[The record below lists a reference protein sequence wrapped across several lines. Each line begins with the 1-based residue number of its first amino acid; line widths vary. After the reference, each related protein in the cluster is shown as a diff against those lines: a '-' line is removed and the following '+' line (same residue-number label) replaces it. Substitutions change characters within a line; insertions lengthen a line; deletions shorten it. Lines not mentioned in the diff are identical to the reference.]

1 MRNIGSVKIMSAATT
16 TISNITYEKL
26 PVKNVGKRFEHLL
39 PKNLTPEVVSFTL
52 NNTRTA
58 VANALRKVFIEE
70 LNVKNLHMTPQNIK
84 TNDPFLD
91 TMDLI
96 IHITCIPIVQ
106 TIPITTKFAL
116 KVANNTDSPKMV
128 YSRDIQEVVGKTLKP
143 SSAFNETHQ
152 LHVLSPHT
160 SLEINGITVEESN
173 AIAQKNSPGLYS
185 ICSGFTYRVS
195 SDDSVSDTLSK
206 IKDSVKLV
214 GDAPSRFSAL
224 STPTKFDMSFRTN
237 GNINISTVISLCC
250 NNIIDRLNKV
260 IDGIDILLINRGDR
274 YTVDIENETDT
285 LGQVIQSFALDEK
298 PIGRISYTAP
308 LETPIL
314 HITIIPMED
323 VDVTEVKKVILSACH
338 RAVKE
343 FGFI

>member
-1 MRNIGSVKIMSAATT
+1 MSAATT
-16 TISNITYEKL
+16 TISDIKYEKL
-26 PVKNVGKRFEHLL
+26 PVKNVDKRFEHLL
-39 PKNLTPEVVSFTL
+39 PKRLTPEVVSFTL
-52 NNTRTA
+52 SNTRTA

-84 TNDPFLD
+84 TSDPFLD

-116 KVANNTDSPKMV
+116 KVSNNTDSPKMV
-128 YSRDIQEVVGKTLKP
+128 YSRDIQEVVGKTLRP

-185 ICSGFTYRVS
+185 ICSGFTYRVDNTS
-195 SDDSVSDTLSK
+195 TSITPDTLSK
-206 IKDSVKLV
+206 IKSSVKLV

-237 GNINISTVISLCC
+237 GNINISAVINLCC
-250 NNIIDRLNKV
+250 NNIVDRLNKV

-274 YTVDIENETDT
+274 YTIDIENETDT
-285 LGQVIQSFALDEK
+285 LGQVIQSFVLDEK

-314 HITIIPMED
+314 HITIIPLED
-323 VDVTEVKKVILSACH
+323 VDITEVKKVILSACH
-338 RAVKE
+338 RAIKE
-343 FGFI
+343 FGFA